1 MALRKVHNEA
11 ELLERIA
18 GGDRGA
24 FSDLFYAYHQPVGV
38 FVNTLVDSTE
48 ITEDIIQDVF
58 VALWTNRAE
67 LPGISNFT
75 GYLFI
80 LARNSSLNYIR
91 RTANER
97 RRYMEY
103 LELTDGLAAVE
114 VGEPEPD
121 YLALL
126 DRAVER
132 LPPQQQKVFML
143 RKQGLKNPEIVEK
156 LGLTL
161 SSVKKYQQL
170 ALRAVSDFVKTNSI
184 ISLLMI
190 VRWW

>member
-1 MALRKVHNEA
+1 MALKRIHNEA

-18 GGDRGA
+18 AGDRAA
-24 FSDLFYAYHQPVGV
+24 FSDLFYASNQPVSV
-38 FVNTLVDSTE
+38 FFQTFTGSAET
-48 ITEDIIQDVF
+48 TEDILQDVF
-58 VALWTNRAE
+58 VKIWTDRGK
-67 LPGISNFT
+67 LPEISNFT
-75 GYLFI
+75 GYLFV
-80 LARNSSLNYIR
+80 LTRNYSLNYIR

-97 RRYMEY
+97 RRQLEY
-103 LELTDGLAAVE
+103 LEMTGGQAGMA
-114 VGEPEPD
+114 EPEPD

-143 RKQGLKNPEIVEK
+143 KKQGMKNPEIVEK

-170 ALRAVSDFVKTNSI
+170 ALRAVSDFVKIHSL
-184 ISLLMI
+184 ISLLVI
-190 VRWW
+190 TGWL